1 MRWYRIRPIVRIAVF
16 IDGGYFD
23 EVSRYYK
30 FRHPRGL
37 RLSFAGLHTLIW
49 VDRRIRRSRSNA
61 VPSRGIPLIRSLGS
75 FLSSNDVLR
84 CALFGARCL

>member
-16 IDGGYFD
+16 IDGGYFA

-37 RLSFAGLHTLIW
+37 RLSFAGLHTLIRGLTAEFEG
-49 VDRRIRRSRSNA
+49 VDRMQCQVVESH
-61 VPSRGIPLIRSLGS
+61 
-75 FLSSNDVLR
+75 
-84 CALFGARCL
+84 